1 VYTAVDGPSVNVKPP
16 GNPQVLSSMQRIAYV
31 VADAS
36 CALLGNDREMGR
48 SKYRAN
54 NSTDERL
61 NVCARDEK
69 RDCGSLREREAC
81 KCKSKDRER
90 GKGHIEVCRV
100 LTTINDSI
108 ENTRKTTKATK
119 TSNLNFKKNV

>member
-1 VYTAVDGPSVNVKPP
+1 MYTAVDGPSVNVKPP

-54 NSTDERL
+54 NSSDERL

-81 KCKSKDRER
+81 KCKSKEREG
-90 GKGHIEVCRV
+90 GKGHIEVCCG
-100 LTTINDSI
+100 LTTMKRQN
-108 ENTRKTTKATK
+108 
-119 TSNLNFKKNV
+119 

>member
-1 VYTAVDGPSVNVKPP
+1 MYTAVNGPSVNVRPP

-61 NVCARDEK
+61 SICARDEK
-69 RDCGSLREREAC
+69 RDYGVLGER
-81 KCKSKDRER
+81 
-90 GKGHIEVCRV
+90 
-100 LTTINDSI
+100 
-108 ENTRKTTKATK
+108 
-119 TSNLNFKKNV
+119 